1 MTDDSSYY
9 ESEIDLKNLINIIL
23 DNKKIVLFFTTT
35 GIALSLIISFLSP
48 NIYTS
53 ESLLAPANSND
64 SLSSKARGFSALAG
78 IAGVSIPTESTSKS
92 SEAIERIKSFDFFA
106 NEFLPY
112 IKLEDLTAAK
122 GWNEKKNKLIYDER
136 LIDSSKN
143 DWIHRSAIPTSQ
155 EAYEVYK
162 EILTINENKQS
173 LFVSISIE
181 HYSPYLAKEWL
192 EIVIDNINKSMRD
205 VDKISAQN
213 SVNFLNEL
221 LNKTQLS
228 EIKEVTTSLLA
239 QQIQKLM
246 LTEAN
251 QDYIFKV
258 ISSPYA
264 PEKKSK
270 PSRALILVS
279 GSILGIMMGLFF
291 SLVANAYKRPLIK
304 S

>member
-1 MTDDSSYY
+1 MDY
-9 ESEIDLKNLINIIL
+9 
-23 DNKKIVLFFTTT
+23 
-35 GIALSLIISFLSP
+35 
-48 NIYTS
+48 
-53 ESLLAPANSND
+53 
-64 SLSSKARGFSALAG
+64 
-78 IAGVSIPTESTSKS
+78 
-92 SEAIERIKSFDFFA
+92 
-106 NEFLPY
+106 
-112 IKLEDLTAAK
+112 
-122 GWNEKKNKLIYDER
+122 
-136 LIDSSKN
+136 
-143 DWIHRSAIPTSQ
+143 RSAIPTSQ
-155 EAYEVYK
+155 EAYEVYN